1 MAKDRSLV
9 RASDI
14 GSWAFCHRAWWLAN
28 VRGATHQRPE
38 VLAHGNQAHA
48 AHGRQVRQAGRLR
61 TAGLW
66 LIALAL
72 ILAGLALIVWALLG
86 LG

>member
-1 MAKDRSLV
+1 MMAKDRSLV

-38 VLAHGNQAHA
+38 VLARGNQVHA
-48 AHGRQVRQAGRLR
+48 AHGRQVRHSQRLR

-66 LIALAL
+66 LIAIAL
-72 ILAGLALIVWALLG
+72 ILGGLALTVWILWR
-86 LG
+86 

>member
-14 GSWAFCHRAWWLAN
+14 GAWAFCNRAWWLTN
-28 VRGATHQRPE
+28 VRDAVHERPE
-38 VLAHGNQAHA
+38 VLVHGNKVHA
-48 AHGRQVRQAGRLR
+48 AHGDQVRSARRLR

-66 LIALAL
+66 VVAIAL
-72 ILAGLALIVWALLG
+72 ILAGLALLAWAFWG
-86 LG
+86 